1 MDHLS
6 KKHQPGSTVVVAV
19 ACLTSIGVLL
29 AFPNES
35 NARLIAILLMIVVV
49 IAEIIQY
56 RRHTL
61 TTDRLAQ
68 QESELKSAL
77 DKNHILNE
85 QLHYTENLFIQLT
98 PIWKRHIGT
107 SRAQTAESVE
117 NLSAR
122 FSEIAN
128 DLQELMHTSRTHQ
141 GEGGMVKAIESDKQS
156 LYSMFTDM
164 KEILNTSNSMFSRI
178 NHLTGFVSDLDEMAM
193 EVEKIAEQTNML
205 ALNAAIEAAR
215 AGESGR
221 GFAVV
226 ADEVRN
232 LSSQSGET
240 GEKIANKIA
249 DLIKEMND
257 YYKTAEENKN
267 TESKTI
273 GKEEQLIEQIIS
285 NLESRAATL
294 EEDSTV
300 LLTMNQRLAKQV
312 EQTLVSLQFQD
323 RVSQILEQVTNSME
337 QIEELISRRQE
348 QRKTDAQPE
357 VLDINALLSNMKV
370 EYTTQEQH
378 KNHTA
383 DEEAED
389 IQPAAAQGEVTFF

>member
-1 MDHLS
+1 MDHSS
-6 KKHQPGSTVVVAV
+6 KKYQPRSTVVAAV

-29 AFPNES
+29 ALPDES
-35 NARLIAILLMIVVV
+35 YARLIAILFMTVVV

-61 TTDRLAQ
+61 ATEQLAQ
-68 QESELKSAL
+68 QASELNSVL

-85 QLHYTENLFIQLT
+85 QIHYTENLFIQLT
-98 PIWKRHIGT
+98 PIWKRHIET
-107 SRAQTAESVE
+107 SRTQTAESVE
-117 NLSAR
+117 NLSVR

-128 DLQELMHTSRTHQ
+128 DLQELMQTSRTHQ
-141 GEGGMVKAIESDKQS
+141 GEGGMVKAIESDKKS

-164 KEILNTSNSMFSRI
+164 KEILNTSNSMFSKI
-178 NHLTGFVSDLDEMAM
+178 DHLTGFVSELDEMAM

-240 GEKIANKIA
+240 GEKIANKIS

-273 GKEEQLIEQIIS
+273 GKEEHLIEQIIS

-300 LLTMNQRLAKQV
+300 LLTMNQRLANQV

-323 RVSQILEQVTNSME
+323 RVSQILEQVTNSMG

-378 KNHTA
+378 KNHTT
-383 DEEAED
+383 DEKAED
-389 IQPAAAQGEVTFF
+389 TQPAAAQGEVTFF